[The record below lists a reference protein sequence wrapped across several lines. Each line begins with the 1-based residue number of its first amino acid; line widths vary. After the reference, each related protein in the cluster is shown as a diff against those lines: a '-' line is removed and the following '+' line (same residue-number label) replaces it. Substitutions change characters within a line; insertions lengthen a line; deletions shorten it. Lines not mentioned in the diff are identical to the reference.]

1 MRPEWHPLTTAQKLG
16 YLVQEAG
23 EVQAAVGKTLLLG
36 LDSLNPELPPEQQR
50 TNKKWALFELHD
62 LAGAI
67 HIVREELQGSVTIGD
82 LKVGDKFRVLDDV
95 YSVAEVS
102 DPDVTPLVYCR
113 SELGEGHL
121 DLAVDTRVE
130 VVG

>member
-50 TNKKWALFELHD
+50 TNKKWVLSE
-62 LAGAI
+62 
-67 HIVREELQGSVTIGD
+67 REELQGSVTIGD